1 MEATQAS
8 IVGECAPP
16 ARVIWNSTG
25 AKKRKQGSSPP
36 PASPDAKSSIMAPDL
51 GGGVPRSSPSS
62 KRTRHGKGT
71 PTYGIVLGMP
81 DAVPG
86 VKFRTKSATEIHLPD
101 VLSRPVNIR
110 EKKNV
115 LPRICSRTRMGCF
128 VSPPSNPSATSRCG
142 SLLLSRV
149 LLTCA
154 LLMTSSH
161 AEGQRLR

>member
-101 VLSRPVNIR
+101 VLSRPVGTR
-110 EKKNV
+110 KKKKRPTEN
-115 LPRICSRTRMGCF
+115 LLEDTDGLLRL
-128 VSPPSNPSATSRCG
+128 SPFQPISD
-142 SLLLSRV
+142 LS
-149 LLTCA
+149 
-154 LLMTSSH
+154 MW
-161 AEGQRLR
+161 